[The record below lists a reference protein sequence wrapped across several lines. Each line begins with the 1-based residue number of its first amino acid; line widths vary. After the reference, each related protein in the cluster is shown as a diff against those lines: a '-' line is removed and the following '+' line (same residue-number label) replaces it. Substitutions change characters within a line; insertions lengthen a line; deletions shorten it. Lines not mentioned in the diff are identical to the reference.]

1 MQLLRMVSR
10 AEHLSE
16 YSLAV
21 RLRVP
26 ASALPQLL
34 VATSFV
40 TKEQRLDRQYKARRC
55 GTGWVPA
62 DATVR
67 EARVYLDLPTAY
79 GFNHSCL
86 PALTCVF
93 RRIGLTH
100 NRWLRTFTFLGCIYS
115 IVSKVE
121 LHRGRQSMSDS
132 KGGRKPP
139 RWRTPEPG
147 RKRERRENAEVK
159 MEALSEHRITA
170 RDTNICRLRNALKLR
185 VRSLFHAVAAV

>member
-1 MQLLRMVSR
+1 MGQTSIRDP
-10 AEHLSE
+10 
-16 YSLAV
+16 
-21 RLRVP
+21 RV
-26 ASALPQLL
+26 L
-34 VATSFV
+34 
-40 TKEQRLDRQYKARRC
+40 RLDRQYKARRC

-100 NRWLRTFTFLGCIYS
+100 NRWLRTFTFLSCIYS

-185 VRSLFHAVAAV
+185 VRSLFHAVAAVWIMPYCN